1 MSTAVPAKP
10 APVLVAAD
18 ALQGFAAAI
27 FAAAGLAD
35 DHALA
40 VADVLVWANL
50 RGVDTHGVSRIP
62 RYVEMLRNGDMNGHP
77 RWSLAVD
84 VPAAMVLDADR
95 APGPSA
101 MTHAARLAVDRARIA
116 GISMALVRGTTHT
129 GPLGYY
135 TSLAAR
141 EGMAAI
147 AMSTSGPNMA
157 YHGARAA
164 GVATNPLS
172 IAVPGG
178 DKRPLVV
185 DTATSVISLGRIM
198 SARRLG
204 ESLPP
209 GVAID
214 RNGNP
219 STDPKVAEIPLPLGG
234 PKGSGLSLLMECVV
248 SLLAGNPIISA
259 ALEGTPEGK
268 RHRQNGL
275 VIAIDIARFGDVDA
289 FRAEVARLVRDVKA
303 LPADP
308 DAGGILMPGERG
320 DRMFAKRSR
329 EGIPLPRPVY
339 TELQSLAAT
348 LNVAMPA

>member
-1 MSTAVPAKP
+1 MSSAAPAKP
-10 APVLVAAD
+10 APVVVAAD
-18 ALQGFAAAI
+18 ALRAFAGAA

-35 DHALA
+35 EHARA

-50 RGVDTHGVSRIP
+50 RGVDTHGVSRMP
-62 RYVEMLRNGDMNGHP
+62 RYVDMLRNGDMNPAP

-101 MTHAARLAVDRARIA
+101 MTHAARLAADRARIA

-135 TSLAAR
+135 TSLVAR
-141 EGMAAI
+141 EGMAAV
-147 AMSTSGPNMA
+147 AMSASGPNMA

-164 GVATNPLS
+164 GVATNPIS
-172 IAVPGG
+172 IAVPGEG
-178 DKRPLVV
+178 ASPLVV
-185 DTATSVISLGRIM
+185 DMATSVISLGRIM

-204 ESLPP
+204 ETLPA

-234 PKGSGLSLLMECVV
+234 PKGSGLSLMMECVV

-259 ALEGTPEGK
+259 ALEGTPEGL
-268 RHRQNGL
+268 RHTQNGL
-275 VIAIDIARFGDVDA
+275 VIAIDIAKFGSTDA

-320 DRMFAKRSR
+320 DRVFARRSR
-329 EGIPLPRPVY
+329 EGIPLPRPVHA
-339 TELQSLAAT
+339 ELQALSAA
-348 LNVAMPA
+348 LGVALPG

>member
-1 MSTAVPAKP
+1 MSGTPSPKP
-10 APVLVAAD
+10 APILVPAD
-18 ALQGFAAAI
+18 ALLVFVVAA
-27 FAAAGLAD
+27 FAAAGLAGE
-35 DHALA
+35 HARA

-50 RGVDTHGVSRIP
+50 RGVDTHGVSRMP
-62 RYVEMLRNGDMNGHP
+62 RYVDMLRNGDMNANP

-101 MTHAARLAVDRARIA
+101 MTHGTRLAVERARIA
-116 GISMALVRGTTHT
+116 GVSMALVRGTTHT

-147 AMSTSGPNMA
+147 AMSASGPNMA

-178 DKRPLVV
+178 DANPLVV

-209 GVAID
+209 GMAID

-219 STDPKVAEIPLPLGG
+219 STDPNVAEIPLPLGG

-248 SLLAGNPIISA
+248 SLLAGNPIVSA
-259 ALEGTPEGK
+259 ALEGTPEGL
-268 RHRQNGL
+268 RHKQNGL
-275 VIAIDIARFGDVDA
+275 VIAIDIARFGAVEA
-289 FRAEVARLVRDVKA
+289 FRAEVARLVRDIKA

-308 DAGGILMPGERG
+308 DAGGILVPGERG
-320 DRMFAKRSR
+320 DRMFARRSR

-339 TELQSLAAT
+339 AELQTLAAA
-348 LNVAMPA
+348 LHVAPPA